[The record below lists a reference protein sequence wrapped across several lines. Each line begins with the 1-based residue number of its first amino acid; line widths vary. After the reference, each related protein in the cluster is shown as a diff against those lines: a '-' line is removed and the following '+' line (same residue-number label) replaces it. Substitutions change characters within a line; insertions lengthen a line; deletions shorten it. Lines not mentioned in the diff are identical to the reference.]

1 MRKQKTITQVLAI
14 FFVLTAAV
22 AVQASAE
29 VVQDLIICKSPG
41 RVDETRTAASAP
53 VAGTSVGKAVRML
66 RVYKTQDVGSD
77 GTSLEGCRATYS
89 KSNVEQTVGSSRQR
103 QQCRNIIVG
112 IQKNLEASQWTCRTV
127 QTANAM
133 KSKAV
138 LTSEANSSNSV
149 SGAGSS
155 IQ

>member
-1 MRKQKTITQVLAI
+1 MRKQKTIVL
-14 FFVLTAAV
+14 VLTFSFVMMAAV
-22 AVQASAE
+22 VAQASAE

-41 RVDETRTAASAP
+41 RVDESRAAASAP
-53 VAGTSVGKAVRML
+53 AAGASVGKAVRML

-77 GTSLEGCRATYS
+77 GTSMEGCRATYS
-89 KSNVEQTVGSSRQR
+89 KSSVEQTVGSSRLR

-127 QTANAM
+127 QAASVM

-138 LTSEANSSNSV
+138 LTSEASSPNSA
-149 SGAGSS
+149 SGTSSS